1 MPSPLQLRFEPD
13 TDQTG
18 ELFVHAESEGFAG
31 RASAWFG
38 FRQLREF
45 GEQLATRFPLR
56 PDEVLTLQGGYWSSD
71 PAQPILEQ
79 TLVGLKVYP
88 VGVTGTIG
96 IAVELME
103 GVYQGQR
110 AISRAQVRLELLT
123 DYQTLQVFGRGI
135 TSLVEGG
142 IRGVDL

>member
-1 MPSPLQLRFEPD
+1 MLSILQLRFEPD

-31 RASAWFG
+31 RASAWMG
-38 FRQLREF
+38 FHQIREF
-45 GEQLATRFPLR
+45 GEKLATRFPLSQ
-56 PDEVLTLQGGYWSSD
+56 DEVVTLQGGYWASGTAK
-71 PAQPILEQ
+71 PTLEE

-88 VGVTGTIG
+88 VGTTGTIG

-103 GVYQGQR
+103 GDYQGQR

-123 DYQTLQVFGRGI
+123 DYQTLQAFGRGI

-142 IRGVDL
+142 VRSVDL